1 MGQTGPQILYLS
13 ALVGQPVRGAS
24 GEVVG
29 KLIDLVVRMHE
40 SETFPPLAGLVTAV
54 PGRRGFRFFIHATD
68 IAEITRQG
76 VRLKTDKLDL
86 APFARRDSEVLLGR
100 DVLDKQLVDIN
111 GRRVIRVNDV
121 TLTLDPV
128 SQLYRVGGADVSTA
142 SLLERLGLG
151 GVARN
156 MVHEVIPW
164 DSVQFFA
171 SEVPVVKLK
180 LSYDKLARLHPVELA
195 EIINDLG
202 YQQGGEMIAALADIQ
217 GDAVA
222 ADTVEELDPELQAAV
237 IGTLNVED
245 AADILEEMEPDEA
258 ADLLAELSAEQ
269 AEDLLQ
275 AMEAEDAADVRE
287 LLQYEE
293 DTAGGLMSN
302 DYVAFGPDTTVGE
315 ALSHMRQTDLP
326 EFIYYVYICT
336 PEEALAGVVSL
347 RALLLASDA
356 APLTEL
362 MIPAENLLTAHVND
376 AAQDVAEEMIRYNLL
391 AMPVMEEG
399 KLVGIIHS
407 HDALER
413 VLPEQGQS
421 GVFGGNL

>member
-1 MGQTGPQILYLS
+1 MAQTGPQILYLS
-13 ALVGQPVRGAS
+13 ALVGRPVRGAS

-40 SETFPPLAGLVTAV
+40 NETFPPLTGLITAV
-54 PGRRGFRFFIHATD
+54 TGRRGFRFFVHVTD
-68 IAEITRQG
+68 VGEITREG
-76 VRLKTDKLDL
+76 VRLKTDKLNL

-121 TLTLDPV
+121 TLTFDPSSGV
-128 SQLYRVGGADVSTA
+128 YRVGGADVSTA

-195 EIINDLG
+195 EIIGDLG

-222 ADTVEELDPELQAAV
+222 ADTVEELEPELQAAV
-237 IGTLNVED
+237 IGTLDVED

-258 ADLLAELSAEQ
+258 ADLLAELPAEQ

-302 DYVAFGPDTTVGE
+302 DYVAFSPETTVGE
-315 ALSHMRQTDLP
+315 ALVRMRHDDLP
-326 EFIYYVYICT
+326 EFIYYVYVCT
-336 PEEALAGVVSL
+336 EEDVLAGVVSL
-347 RALLLASDA
+347 RSLLLAPDDT
-356 APLTEL
+356 PLSEL
-362 MIPAENLLTAHVND
+362 MSASDTLLSAHVTE
-376 AAQDVAEEMIRYNLL
+376 AARDVAEEMIRYNLL
-391 AMPVMEEG
+391 AMPVIEDG

-413 VLPEQGQS
+413 VLPEPGQR
-421 GVFGGNL
+421 GLFGGNL

>member
-1 MGQTGPQILYLS
+1 MAQTGPQILYLS
-13 ALVGQPVRGAS
+13 ALVGRPVRGAS
-24 GEVVG
+24 GEMVG
-29 KLIDLVVRMHE
+29 KLTDLVVRMHE
-40 SETFPPLAGLVTAV
+40 SETFPPLSGLVTTV
-54 PGRRGFRFFIHATD
+54 PGRRGFRFFIHISD

-128 SQLYRVGGADVSTA
+128 SNSYRVGGADVSTA
-142 SLLERLGLG
+142 SLLERLGLRG
-151 GVARN
+151 LARN
-156 MVHEVIPW
+156 MTHEVIPW

-237 IGTLNVED
+237 IGTLSVED

-258 ADLLAELSAEQ
+258 ADLLSELPAEQ

-302 DYVAFGPDTTVGE
+302 DYVAFGPEMTVGE
-315 ALSHMRQTDLP
+315 ALAQMRHAELP
-326 EFIYYVYICT
+326 EFVYYIYVCT
-336 PEEALAGVVSL
+336 ADEALAGVISL
-347 RALLLASDA
+347 RTLLLA
-356 APLTEL
+356 
-362 MIPAENLLTAHVND
+362 ND
-376 AAQDVAEEMIRYNLL
+376 AQPLGDLMSHADSLITANVGEPARDVAEEMIRYNLL
-391 AMPVMEEG
+391 AMPVIEDG

-413 VLPEQGQS
+413 VLPEPGQS